1 MRHTVRV
8 ENTPEAP
15 PSGPELDPVGA
26 WGLVVSLVLGGVAAV
41 LSLVGYLVDLPPWLV
56 GVCLGAAVL
65 GGIAAAVF
73 SARLARLEQRSAGR
87 VLWET
92 MTAPVRFVLDVLF

>member
-8 ENTPEAP
+8 ENTPEAS

-56 GVCLGAAVL
+56 SVCLGAAVL
-65 GGIAAAVF
+65 GGSPPPSSPHAWRA
-73 SARLARLEQRSAGR
+73 SSRGR
-87 VLWET
+87 PGAVLWEAV
-92 MTAPVRFVLDVLF
+92 TAPVRFVLDVLF

>member
-8 ENTPEAP
+8 EDTPEA
-15 PSGPELDPVGA
+15 PSGPELDPAGA
-26 WGLVVSLVLGGVAAV
+26 WGLVISLVLGGVAAV

-92 MTAPVRFVLDVLF
+92 VTAPVRFVLDVLF